1 MKLWENVLN
10 SEFGDSVKFLVVEMY
25 EVWRL
30 VWFEKMVI
38 ENEILLF
45 I

>member
-10 SEFGDSVKFLVVEMY
+10 SEFGDSEKFLVVEMY